1 MLYSI
6 RDGRHHWKQWIKRG
20 QKKLHIGCCILEQNK
35 YGYIYLTT
43 NTLDGK
49 KYIGKRTK
57 PYFDTKYYGSG
68 KHLKRAL
75 KKYGKENFSVEILQ
89 WCGSEEELNQAEKDW
104 IKALNAQEN
113 ENFYNISAGGDWGD
127 ISKGM
132 SPQEKAE
139 WGEKISKAN
148 TGKKRTPEQRK
159 HISDSLKGKPRHL
172 SKEAIER
179 RKGSGNH
186 RYGKHWS
193 EEEKQKLSDC
203 SVTKKK
209 VVVIFNGKTIVFNSV
224 VDCCN
229 YLKNKYGISKFL
241 VKKMLREQKPYK
253 LNGNC
258 KNQEK
263 VRLIEGMVL
272 KYL

>member
-6 RDGRHHWKQWIKRG
+6 RDGRHHWKQWTKRG

-43 NTLDGK
+43 NIFNGK

-75 KKYGKENFSVEILQ
+75 KKYGKENFIIGILQ
-89 WCGSEEELNQAEKDW
+89 WCNSEEELNQAEKDW
-104 IKALNAQEN
+104 IKTLNAQESK
-113 ENFYNISAGGDWGD
+113 NFYNISAGGDWGD

-132 SPQEKAE
+132 TPQEKAK

-148 TGKKRTPEQRK
+148 TGKKRTPEQRE
-159 HISDSLKGKPRHL
+159 HISNSLKWKTHHL
-172 SKEAIER
+172 SKEAIEK

-193 EEEKQKLSDC
+193 EKEKQKLSDC
-203 SVTKKK
+203 SVTKKS
-209 VVVIFNGKTIVFNSV
+209 VVVIFNGETIVFDSV
-224 VDCCN
+224 VNCYN
-229 YLKNKYGISKFL
+229 YLNNKYGISKFL
-241 VKKMLREQKPYK
+241 VKKNVKRAKT
-253 LNGNC
+253 
-258 KNQEK
+258 
-263 VRLIEGMVL
+263 I
-272 KYL
+272 